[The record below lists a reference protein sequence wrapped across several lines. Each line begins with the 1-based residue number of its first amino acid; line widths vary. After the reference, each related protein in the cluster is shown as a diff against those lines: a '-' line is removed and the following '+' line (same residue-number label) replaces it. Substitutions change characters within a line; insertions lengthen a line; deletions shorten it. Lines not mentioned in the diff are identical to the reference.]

1 MFASRLAPFLLP
13 AGSGGSAMIAE
24 ILFASISKP
33 DSQHL
38 GDLFL
43 LLFCESLVKF
53 EGALPLHATGA
64 VFVGVPI
71 GPGEPNATARFLD
84 QRCAGELFVRD
95 LSLFSHVIVA
105 KTPVVDREGM

>member
-43 LLFCESLVKF
+43 LLFCELLVKF
-53 EGALPLHATGA
+53 KGALPLHATGA

-71 GPGEPNATARFLD
+71 GPGEPNATVRFLD
-84 QRCAGELFVRD
+84 QRCARELFVRD

>member
-1 MFASRLAPFLLP
+1 
-13 AGSGGSAMIAE
+13 MIAE

-33 DSQHL
+33 DLQHL

-43 LLFCESLVKF
+43 LLFCELLVKF

-71 GPGEPNATARFLD
+71 GPGEPNATVRFLD
-84 QRCAGELFVRD
+84 QRCARELFVRD

>member
-1 MFASRLAPFLLP
+1 MFASRLALFFLP
-13 AGSGGSAMIAE
+13 AGSGGSAVIAE

-43 LLFCESLVKF
+43 ILFGESLVKL
-53 EGALPLHATGA
+53 EGAFPLHATSA

-71 GPGEPNATARFLD
+71 GPGEPNAT
-84 QRCAGELFVRD
+84 VR
-95 LSLFSHVIVA
+95 L
-105 KTPVVDREGM
+105 PYQG

>member
-24 ILFASISKP
+24 ILFASILKP

-95 LSLFSHVIVA
+95 LSLFPHVIVA

>member
-71 GPGEPNATARFLD
+71 GPGEPNATARLLD